1 MSHSESESVFA
12 PKLLSCVLLSSPDC
26 LAGMEASHGV
36 LQTVSEHLGGEG
48 EEEEDS
54 PTVIDRE
61 AIYLRRMLAAT
72 SDGGG
77 RLSLP
82 KGTEVSLEDVDEKDT
97 FDEEEEDF
105 MVKRQDRRRR
115 GNSGGNQVRDSPFDN
130 QYMYT
135 LEWYSNRRI
144 YLQHVEAFFE
154 AASSN
159 SPEAAGLLRKALVTS
174 NAEIALPIN
183 RKGRRRQGNAE
194 RILLSDLLGR
204 SSSSSTSE
212 KGKPAPSTHKNFR

>member
-115 GNSGGNQVRDSPFDN
+115 GNSGGNQVRDSPFN
-130 QYMYT
+130 IINIPWNGIQIGEFT
-135 LEWYSNRRI
+135 SSTWRPSSRPPRPTARRPPGC
-144 YLQHVEAFFE
+144 L
-154 AASSN
+154 
-159 SPEAAGLLRKALVTS
+159 
-174 NAEIALPIN
+174 
-183 RKGRRRQGNAE
+183 GRRW
-194 RILLSDLLGR
+194 
-204 SSSSSTSE
+204 
-212 KGKPAPSTHKNFR
+212 